1 MKIPF
6 IIINFMSGLV
16 FLELQLLSSM
26 AMPMDYDGLRTDDTS
41 ERTDNVDEYRRTCID
56 FIEDISHD
64 YEAWVDYYKL
74 PEDEDKRRRAGIRA
88 TITRTNEWIAKVA
101 QSIQAVDVVMN
112 DGIQKM
118 AESTA
123 GKPLEV
129 GVFVNQKSSYAE
141 TKPGIIDV
149 NVKASGRE
157 GRKMKLGFH
166 FKDDRFRI
174 ESTCEAYLDETD
186 LPTEEFDMIDIHLKL
201 HAENA
206 KQRDVISFTVTV
218 SEVEN
223 DVEIDRRGLTTIVHL
238 V

>member
-1 MKIPF
+1 M
-6 IIINFMSGLV
+6 V
-16 FLELQLLSSM
+16 
-26 AMPMDYDGLRTDDTS
+26 MPMDYDGLRTDDAS
-41 ERTDNVDEYRRTCID
+41 ERTDNVDEYKRTCTD

-88 TITRTNEWIAKVA
+88 TITRTNEWIRKVA
-101 QSIQAVDVVMN
+101 QSIKAVDVVMN

-123 GKPLEV
+123 GKPLEI
-129 GVFVNQKSSYAE
+129 GVFVNKQASYTEA
-141 TKPGIIDV
+141 KPGIIDI
-149 NVKASGRE
+149 NVKGCGRE

-174 ESTCEAYLDETD
+174 ESTCGAYLDETN
-186 LPTEEFDMIDIHLKL
+186 LPLEEFEMMDVHLKL

-218 SEVEN
+218 SEVDSSGAEF
-223 DVEIDRRGLTTIVHL
+223 DRRGLSTIIHV

>member
-1 MKIPF
+1 
-6 IIINFMSGLV
+6 
-16 FLELQLLSSM
+16 
-26 AMPMDYDGLRTDDTS
+26 MDYDGMRTDDAS
-41 ERTDNVDEYRRTCID
+41 LRTDNVDDYKRTCID

-74 PEDEDKRRRAGIRA
+74 PEDEDKRRRSGIHA

-101 QSIQAVDVVMN
+101 QSIKAVDVVMN

-118 AESTA
+118 AEFTA
-123 GKPLEV
+123 GKPFDI
-129 GVFVNQKSSYAE
+129 GVFVNHKSSYTE

-149 NVKASGRE
+149 NVKATGRD
-157 GRKMKLGFH
+157 GRKTRLGFH

-174 ESTCEAYLDETD
+174 ESTCDAYLDESN
-186 LPTEEFDMIDIHLKL
+186 LPTSEFEMLDLNLKL
-201 HAENA
+201 YAENA
-206 KQRDVISFTVTV
+206 KPRDVISFTVTV

-223 DVEIDRRGLTTIVHL
+223 NIEIDRRGHTTIVHL

>member
-1 MKIPF
+1 
-6 IIINFMSGLV
+6 
-16 FLELQLLSSM
+16 M
-26 AMPMDYDGLRTDDTS
+26 AMPLDYDGMRTDDAS

-74 PEDEDKRRRAGIRA
+74 PDDEDKRRRAGIRA
-88 TITRTNEWIAKVA
+88 TITRTNDWIAKVA
-101 QSIQAVDVVMN
+101 QSIKAVDVVMN

-123 GKPLEV
+123 GKPLEL
-129 GVFVNQKSSYAE
+129 GVFVNHKSSYTE
-141 TKPGIIDV
+141 TTPGIIDV

-174 ESTCEAYLDETD
+174 ESTCGAYLDEEG
-186 LPTEEFDMIDIHLKL
+186 LPDQEFNLMDIHLKL

-206 KQRDVISFTVTV
+206 KQRDVISFTITV
-218 SEVEN
+218 SETENGVEY
-223 DVEIDRRGLTTIVHL
+223 DRRGLTTIVHL